1 MRFALACYGT
11 RGDVEPSVSVGREL
25 QRRGHDVS
33 LAVPPDLV
41 DFVQTA
47 GLETVSYGP
56 KLEDF
61 LQDDFLRNFWTRLPR
76 NPVGSLRELWAP
88 IARHWQETSETLV
101 ELAAGADLLSTG
113 LNYEQ
118 SAANVAEYY
127 GIPLIALHHFP
138 MRPNGQLIPAL
149 PAPLVRSAGAV
160 SEWLMWRATK
170 TAEDAQRR
178 DLGLAAA
185 RTPSPRRMAERG
197 ALEIQAYDSVSV
209 PGLENEW
216 AKWNGRRPFV
226 GALTLGLSTDVD
238 DEVSSW
244 IAGGT
249 PPICFATGSI
259 PVESPAATI
268 EMIGTACA
276 ELGERALICAGGTD
290 FGDLPIADHVRV
302 VGPVNYAD
310 VFSACRAVVHHGG
323 SGTTAASLRAGSPT
337 LILWSSA
344 DQPYWGNQI
353 KRLKVGTARPISAT
367 SRETLVADLRRI
379 LSPDHAARARSLA
392 TRMTSPGDSVLKAA
406 DLYEQAVRRSTR

>member
-41 DFVQTA
+41 DFVQTT

-149 PAPLVRSAGAV
+149 PAPVVRSAGAV

-353 KRLKVGTARPISAT
+353 KRLKVGTARRIAAT

-392 TRMTSPGDSVLKAA
+392 TRMTSSGDSVLKAA
-406 DLYEQAVRRSTR
+406 DLYERAVRRDAR